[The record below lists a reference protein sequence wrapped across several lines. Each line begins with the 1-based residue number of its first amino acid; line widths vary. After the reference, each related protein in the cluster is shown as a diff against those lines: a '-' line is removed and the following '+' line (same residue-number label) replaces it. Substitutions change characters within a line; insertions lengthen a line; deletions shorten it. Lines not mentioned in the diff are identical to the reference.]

1 MARIWNY
8 RIGIGLENAGIMK
21 SIDDWWG
28 RLMNGCWDTVV
39 VDINIKWPMSIEME
53 ALENEAFSQ
62 TTMAVNRPIVTED

>member
-1 MARIWNY
+1 
-8 RIGIGLENAGIMK
+8 
-21 SIDDWWG
+21 
-28 RLMNGCWDTVV
+28 MNGCWDTVV